1 MKGISCQEAAGGLPA
16 SWAACCMRTSVK
28 GRGSTGEKLSVLHGT
43 AATLCKTFEMMTL
56 GNVSESTANIGCELV
71 ARCAVTRRH
80 SARARAGA
88 ARASARFEF
97 LAGGSSKHP

>member
-1 MKGISCQEAAGGLPA
+1 
-16 SWAACCMRTSVK
+16 
-28 GRGSTGEKLSVLHGT
+28 
-43 AATLCKTFEMMTL
+43 MMTL

-97 LAGGSSKHP
+97 LAQGVIQAPLKVVSHRGLPNFFQCF